1 MTQLSSDICNVIL
14 FGASGAGKSSIVN
27 MLASGPVAEVSS
39 GIQACTFKS
48 REYNVNVL
56 GKAVTLWDT
65 PGLDEGEEGR
75 LPPADAITQL
85 YQLLLRLTGGVSL
98 LVLVTRAPRI
108 KDSTPANWRLFRDI
122 ICQGKVPTALI
133 ITGLEEEEDMDQWW
147 WDYKGDFEEYD
158 IFPADV
164 ACVTASR
171 GKARRGGHVYDGEY
185 DESRKKIRKLIRST
199 TLVDPFRV
207 EPLVWFEKVVDTWVE
222 TEWCGRVKKEM
233 SQERTEE
240 RNPLSELLRVPGIT
254 SKFIDELTIK
264 LKATTQ
270 SICEQI
276 DGTHTG
282 VYSYDWECGAWKS
295 VLDERPLKKIS
306 ASELERLCRSEGWFV
321 FSEATCSHLTPSFA
335 DYDNTK
341 VYLVHAKPE
350 DYFVR
355 KNGRTFDR
363 QGYYAN
369 LGEWECVFGE
379 RIMPYVTL
387 LINGT
392 GWSTGFPH
400 LLSTKQLASAT
411 TKAQSL
417 NLPGAVTRGKCIGD
431 ISCDIGGGLEF
442 LERSTTLSEPTYK
455 FAVSDTSGQ
464 TTMMS
469 VDILPTALPLDASNH
484 FSKEFYPYLRTLIQ
498 NVKTYDLGSSNEW
511 KGGIDTNYTEAL
523 ERATIASRGQLR
535 KKHQWLQP
543 PVDKWHE
550 EQRGVGRVDNSA
562 PVQLGGTGASD
573 TVDVGS
579 RKKKVLIFGS
589 GMVAGPAVQEIA
601 KRRDTD
607 FSTNMPG
614 EAQQLAIR
622 HGQEHNN
629 IKYRIVDIARRET
642 YEHFIKDADVV
653 ISLLPAAFHVEVA
666 EMCIAN
672 RKHLVTASYI
682 SEGMR
687 DLHDRTGERNRFFY
701 FVCGGLPAPDSIYDA
716 TTGNGNGDPVV
727 TVPLKYKFSWSP
739 VGVLRAANQGVRYL
753 LNGRIVKLPGEDLL
767 RSAFPRL
774 PIPLMQGVDLEG
786 IPNRDSLPYRETYGL
801 QNEGSLRTLVR
812 GTLRYPGFCSLMQS
826 FKDLGLLEDTSKIS
840 ISSWDTLLPTA
851 LAHKV
856 KSSCGFDVDM
866 DNRSLESIM
875 RDVVPWDRNVFGETL
890 SALEWLGLWSSAN
903 GVGAGGAGK
912 MNGVHVPMIP
922 HTPLELFAMV
932 LAHRLRYAATE
943 RDMVVLS
950 HEVITRPRSSP
961 SLPASSSQLREAYE
975 IHKST
980 LVTYATDSSNSAMA
994 RTVGLP
1000 IAFAALDVL
1009 DGKVKMRGVGGP
1021 GDESGV
1027 CESVLG
1033 RLEGVGLEMVESV
1046 EIVKGGGVGSGGV
1059 EERLV
1064 GCLM

>member
-1 MTQLSSDICNVIL
+1 MKT
-14 FGASGAGKSSIVN
+14 
-27 MLASGPVAEVSS
+27 
-39 GIQACTFKS
+39 
-48 REYNVNVL
+48 
-56 GKAVTLWDT
+56 
-65 PGLDEGEEGR
+65 
-75 LPPADAITQL
+75 
-85 YQLLLRLTGGVSL
+85 
-98 LVLVTRAPRI
+98 
-108 KDSTPANWRLFRDI
+108 
-122 ICQGKVPTALI
+122 
-133 ITGLEEEEDMDQWW
+133 
-147 WDYKGDFEEYD
+147 
-158 IFPADV
+158 
-164 ACVTASR
+164 
-171 GKARRGGHVYDGEY
+171 H
-185 DESRKKIRKLIRST
+185 
-199 TLVDPFRV
+199 DP
-207 EPLVWFEKVVDTWVE
+207 
-222 TEWCGRVKKEM
+222 
-233 SQERTEE
+233 
-240 RNPLSELLRVPGIT
+240 
-254 SKFIDELTIK
+254 
-264 LKATTQ
+264 
-270 SICEQI
+270 
-276 DGTHTG
+276 
-282 VYSYDWECGAWKS
+282 
-295 VLDERPLKKIS
+295 
-306 ASELERLCRSEGWFV
+306 
-321 FSEATCSHLTPSFA
+321 
-335 DYDNTK
+335 
-341 VYLVHAKPE
+341 
-350 DYFVR
+350 
-355 KNGRTFDR
+355 
-363 QGYYAN
+363 
-369 LGEWECVFGE
+369 
-379 RIMPYVTL
+379 
-387 LINGT
+387 
-392 GWSTGFPH
+392 
-400 LLSTKQLASAT
+400 
-411 TKAQSL
+411 
-417 NLPGAVTRGKCIGD
+417 
-431 ISCDIGGGLEF
+431 
-442 LERSTTLSEPTYK
+442 
-455 FAVSDTSGQ
+455 
-464 TTMMS
+464 
-469 VDILPTALPLDASNH
+469 
-484 FSKEFYPYLRTLIQ
+484 
-498 NVKTYDLGSSNEW
+498 GSSNEW
-511 KGGIDTNYTEAL
+511 KGGIDTKYTEAL

-550 EQRGVGRVDNSA
+550 EQRGVGQVDNSA
-562 PVQLGGTGASD
+562 PVQLGGTGAPD

-622 HGQEHNN
+622 HG
-629 IKYRIVDIARRET
+629 
-642 YEHFIKDADVV
+642 VV
-653 ISLLPAAFHVEVA
+653 NSNLLLSLLPAAFHVEAA
-666 EMCIAN
+666 ETCIAN

-774 PIPLMQGVDLEG
+774 PIPLMQDVELEG
-786 IPNRDSLPYRETYGL
+786 IANRDSLPYRETYGL

-1027 CESVLG
+1027 CESVLE
-1033 RLEGVGLEMVESV
+1033 RLEGVGLGMVESV
-1046 EIVKGGGVGSGGV
+1046 ESVKGVGVGSGGV